1 MKQKSIGVFL
11 LLICVFPKFV
21 YGHGGLEGA
30 NGGYNGFL
38 HPLFVP
44 AHILVILSLGVL
56 LGLQPQN
63 YLKLTIVSFLVSC
76 ALGLL
81 LTLMSSNINLEPQ
94 LLVLSIVLGLLI
106 AIDYQLS
113 VGFYVFFAIVTGLL
127 LGVDSEHQELSSKEK
142 YLTLMG
148 CWVGI
153 WTCLSAVLIIA
164 EKMNKKEWQKIAL
177 RIIGSWIAT
186 CAILVVSLLI
196 FAKK

>member
-1 MKQKSIGVFL
+1 MNQKSIGVFL
-11 LLICVFPKFV
+11 LLIVVFPKFV

-30 NGGYNGFL
+30 NSGYNGFL

-44 AHILVILSLGVL
+44 AHILVILALGVL

-63 YLKLTIVSFLVSC
+63 YLKLTIVSFLASC

-81 LTLMSSNINLEPQ
+81 LTLLGSNINLEPQ

-106 AIDYQLS
+106 AIDYKFS
-113 VGFYVFFAIVTGLL
+113 VGLYVFLAITTGLF
-127 LGVDSEHQELSSKEK
+127 LGLDSEHQDLSGKEK
-142 YLTLMG
+142 YLTLTG
-148 CWVGI
+148 CLVGI

-164 EKMNKKEWQKIAL
+164 EKLNKKEWQKIAL
-177 RIIGSWIAT
+177 RIFGSWIAT